1 MNEARTDTLGEGAYF
16 LPSDYVGLVP
26 RIAILVVDLATLAA
40 LYMIVGIIVLN
51 FTEIS
56 DDQFLVLFAVMAWL
70 YLTVLKA
77 SRIRTVGYQLLGA
90 RIVNLKGEKPS
101 IFRMTFR
108 FLLCLF
114 GPFSFIFDL
123 LWVSTDDQKQTLRDR
138 FAATCVIKH
147 SAEQA
152 GQAEIRFVFYN
163 ALGFNL
169 MYQQVMAP
177 KAATAKEP
185 AT

>member
-1 MNEARTDTLGEGAYF
+1 MNQPRTDMLGEGAYF
-16 LPSDYVGLVP
+16 LPADYVGLIP
-26 RIAILVVDLATLAA
+26 RIAIFVVDLATLAA
-40 LYMIVGIIVLN
+40 FYIIGGILALR

-56 DDQFLVLFAVMAWL
+56 DDQFVMLFFVIAWF
-70 YLTVLKA
+70 YLTLVKT
-77 SRIRTVGYQLLGA
+77 SSFRTVGYRLLGA

-101 IFRMTFR
+101 IVRMTFR

-114 GPFSFIFDL
+114 GPFSFMFDL
-123 LWVSTDDQKQTLRDR
+123 LWVSADEQKQTLRDR
-138 FAATCVIKH
+138 FAATCVIKY
-147 SAEQA
+147 SAEPA

-163 ALGFNL
+163 AFGFNL

-177 KAATAKEP
+177 KELDAKEP